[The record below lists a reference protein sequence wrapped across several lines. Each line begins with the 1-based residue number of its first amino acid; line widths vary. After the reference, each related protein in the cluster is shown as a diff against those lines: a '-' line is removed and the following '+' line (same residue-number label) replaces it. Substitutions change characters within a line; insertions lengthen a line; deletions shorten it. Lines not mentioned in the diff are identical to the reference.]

1 MFPKE
6 WGAGFSLNTEEQGPR
21 RPVHDVA
28 RSARTDDNVYT
39 IGTPTH
45 DRARDR
51 SPVDRSQHHS
61 ARQNFL
67 LFHLLPPPYLTGDGV
82 SFSRPVPGFRR
93 EKHTAKPGRLS
104 PSRARSGSDSVILA
118 PRPAILALG
127 PAVFHHPVFAR
138 PGFAHHICDS
148 VTGFLDFDRDGEC
161 CLAHFCVT
169 STRITGKLEA
179 FHFTDDG
186 SGNRFSKTSIAARS
200 SSNAGRVKRPYW
212 GVLNRYCR
220 SLQAFRSATIAM

>member
-1 MFPKE
+1 MIWVSVVPALRLQQALLDQPRFRVKVALHE
-6 WGAGFSLNTEEQGPR
+6 RGAHALRRWHIVVMSQNLYDLATRGEEPFES
-21 RPVHDVA
+21 H
-28 RSARTDDNVYT
+28 TLY
-39 IGTPTH
+39 
-45 DRARDR
+45 
-51 SPVDRSQHHS
+51 
-61 ARQNFL
+61 
-67 LFHLLPPPYLTGDGV
+67 
-82 SFSRPVPGFRR
+82 
-93 EKHTAKPGRLS
+93 TAKPGKFS
-104 PSRARSGSDSVILA
+104 PSRARSGLDAVILA

-127 PAVFHHPVFAR
+127 PAVFHHSVFAR
-138 PGFAHHICDS
+138 PRLAHRIGDS